1 MSPVHSDE
9 PVEWGGMSTQ
19 QREWPYMAV
28 LSAPLHVANI
38 ANMGSGQGLMDMV
51 MIVVWSVTHR

>member
-9 PVEWGGMSTQ
+9 PVEWGGMSRQ
-19 QREWPYMAV
+19 QRDWPYMAV
-28 LSAPLHVANI
+28 LSAPLHVAY
-38 ANMGSGQGLMDMV
+38 MGSGQGIMDMV